1 MSQIYM
7 FKMNFHVES
16 YVFLGE
22 HRLIYQVNDTTIT
35 VSVLSAFGHYG
46 DK

>member
-1 MSQIYM
+1 GKWSRRITL
-7 FKMNFHVES
+7 K
-16 YVFLGE
+16 

-35 VSVLSAFGHYG
+35 VSVLSAFGHYN